1 MRDKPIWS
9 AHKIVQTAVIRKRH
23 SALAYMD
30 FRVI

>member
-1 MRDKPIWS
+1 LS

-30 FRVI
+30 FRAF